1 MFEFILCI
9 NWKSVLWCP
18 WNLLYCCPWLVKF
31 VKWRC
36 KRRYTSKTWYQKLKK
51 TQIILLLLVC
61 WLSVTPFG
69 VWVCEC
75 ACMESRRNTECTCNF
90 ARRPDGDSIF
100 FTGVFFFF
108 CANSLEFSCLLW
120 QPVIN
125 FFAATVKHVG
135 AEAGPVQ
142 NPAGFHN
149 ENIMNFKRPNFDS
162 RRQENRLEAL
172 RTFKKK
178 CGYIFKRSLVNRF
191 RTKENVFWYKISSVL
206 QAKRSTTA

>member
-1 MFEFILCI
+1 MLKWFIDCMFEFILCI

-90 ARRPDGDSIF
+90 APRPDGDSIF
-100 FTGVFFFF
+100 FTGVF
-108 CANSLEFSCLLW
+108 LIL
-120 QPVIN
+120 
-125 FFAATVKHVG
+125 HVCKLTG
-135 AEAGPVQ
+135 
-142 NPAGFHN
+142 
-149 ENIMNFKRPNFDS
+149 
-162 RRQENRLEAL
+162 
-172 RTFKKK
+172 
-178 CGYIFKRSLVNRF
+178 IFVSAVTTCDKFLCCYCETCRCWSWPSS
-191 RTKENVFWYKISSVL
+191 ESSWIS
-206 QAKRSTTA
+206 